1 MPVIT
6 VEGPK
11 INDTD
16 RKRKLVASI
25 TEAAHEAYGLPRSV
39 YVVYIKENNPDNV
52 AVGGELL
59 CDRDK
64 K

>member
-11 INDTD
+11 INDTE

-25 TEAAHEAYGLPRSV
+25 TEAAYKAYGLPRSV